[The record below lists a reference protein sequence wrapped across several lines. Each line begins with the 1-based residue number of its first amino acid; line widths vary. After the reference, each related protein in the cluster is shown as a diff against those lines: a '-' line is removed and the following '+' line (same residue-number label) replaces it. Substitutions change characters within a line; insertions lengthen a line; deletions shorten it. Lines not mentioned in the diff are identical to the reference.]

1 MSTTRMGSTCSG
13 MRLTLVRMRS
23 GSARASARG
32 RNMTLTGCGAE
43 IMALR
48 RSSTSRPNSTLIAS
62 NSKSMRACPGSML
75 PPVTLAPYSRHT
87 SADSTWRAVW
97 VRISR
102 WRRSQSTAAR
112 TTVPAGGGRAGG
124 NDVEHLALLPH
135 RVQHRRRSPV
145 PRQPPGVTRLPPAP
159 G

>member
-1 MSTTRMGSTCSG
+1 
-13 MRLTLVRMRS
+13 
-23 GSARASARG
+23 
-32 RNMTLTGCGAE
+32 
-43 IMALR
+43 MALR

-102 WRRSQSTAAR
+102 WRRSQSTTAR
-112 TTVPAGGGRAGG
+112 TAVPTAGG
-124 NDVEHLALLPH
+124 
-135 RVQHRRRSPV
+135 SPAATRWRTAPSSRTV
-145 PRQPPGVTRLPPAP
+145 SVTTAVPPAHSSRPVSP
-159 G
+159 GCPPPRG